1 VHGRGSVATIAG
13 RGALD
18 AAETEDAGGASLCE
32 LIRQDIVEGRL
43 AAGSR
48 LKVADLAL
56 RYDTSTNPVREAL
69 QQLRGEGFVQ
79 FSHNRGAR
87 VRAVDADLIRN
98 VYEIGTVIEPYL
110 TRWFVGYVTDADIAE
125 LEAIRDEIEARGFG
139 DARLYDVLDDRFH
152 QLIYSR
158 HYNLHAVELWS
169 RHRDVL
175 RAIGRRFPHSI
186 ARREAIRVE
195 HRELVECIKNH
206 DAEGA
211 ARVIARHVEG
221 AGRHLIEHL
230 RASSAAAG
238 GGLNR
243 EGGAHRPQAAMRAS
257 MQGAASRRNGTRK
270 HPLSGSK

>member
-1 VHGRGSVATIAG
+1 VRGRGIVAAIEG
-13 RGALD
+13 RDSLTGTAD
-18 AAETEDAGGASLCE
+18 EGGAESPLCE
-32 LIRQDIVEGRL
+32 QIRQDIVEGRL
-43 AAGSR
+43 AAGER
-48 LKVADLAL
+48 LKVAELAL

-79 FSHNRGAR
+79 FTHKRGAR
-87 VRAVDADLIRN
+87 VRPVDAAFIRD

-125 LEAIRDEIEARGFG
+125 LEAIRDQIEARGFG
-139 DARLYDVLDDRFH
+139 NPRLYDVLDDRFH
-152 QLIYSR
+152 QLIYAR

-230 RASSAAAG
+230 RASSAPSG
-238 GGLNR
+238 GGVKR
-243 EGGAHRPQAAMRAS
+243 ESAAHRPHAAMPAS
-257 MQGAASRRNGTRK
+257 TQGPGSRRKRS
-270 HPLSGSK
+270 PQASAP